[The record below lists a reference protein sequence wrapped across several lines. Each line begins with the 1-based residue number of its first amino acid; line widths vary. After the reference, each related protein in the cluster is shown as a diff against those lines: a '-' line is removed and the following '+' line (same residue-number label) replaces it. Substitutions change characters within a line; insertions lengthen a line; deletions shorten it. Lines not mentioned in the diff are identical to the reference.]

1 MSIVLQIILATI
13 ISSAFSIVL
22 AGLISFRFLD
32 RYMSKMLC
40 LSAGLLLA
48 VSFTHLLPEAFEHHE
63 DATYIG
69 WTLLVSVLILFG
81 IEQFFSHHEAENVS
95 QMIEESR
102 KSEGRGGQAILLG
115 DAFHNLTDGVLIAS
129 AFMVTPSLGWI
140 TALAIMA
147 HEIPQEVGDFMVLL
161 HSGFS
166 KGRALFYNLLSG
178 FTSVIGGILGYF
190 LLDKV
195 SWLIP
200 YAFAVAAAS
209 FIYIALSDL
218 MPEMIKKGRAAFFTQ
233 MLFIVLGVLL
243 AIVATGSLHTH

>member
-1 MSIVLQIILATI
+1 M
-13 ISSAFSIVL
+13 
-22 AGLISFRFLD
+22 
-32 RYMSKMLC
+32 
-40 LSAGLLLA
+40 
-48 VSFTHLLPEAFEHHE
+48 
-63 DATYIG
+63 
-69 WTLLVSVLILFG
+69 
-81 IEQFFSHHEAENVS
+81 
-95 QMIEESR
+95 
-102 KSEGRGGQAILLG
+102 
-115 DAFHNLTDGVLIAS
+115 TDGVLIAS

-166 KGRALFYNLLSG
+166 KGRALFYNLLS
-178 FTSVIGGILGYF
+178 F

-218 MPEMIKKGRAAFFTQ
+218 MPEMIKKGRTAFFTQ

>member
-1 MSIVLQIILATI
+1 MPVGRTSP
-13 ISSAFSIVL
+13 
-22 AGLISFRFLD
+22 GRF
-32 RYMSKMLC
+32 
-40 LSAGLLLA
+40 
-48 VSFTHLLPEAFEHHE
+48 FQHHE

>member
-1 MSIVLQIILATI
+1 M
-13 ISSAFSIVL
+13 
-22 AGLISFRFLD
+22 
-32 RYMSKMLC
+32 
-40 LSAGLLLA
+40 
-48 VSFTHLLPEAFEHHE
+48 
-63 DATYIG
+63 
-69 WTLLVSVLILFG
+69 
-81 IEQFFSHHEAENVS
+81 
-95 QMIEESR
+95 
-102 KSEGRGGQAILLG
+102 
-115 DAFHNLTDGVLIAS
+115 IAS